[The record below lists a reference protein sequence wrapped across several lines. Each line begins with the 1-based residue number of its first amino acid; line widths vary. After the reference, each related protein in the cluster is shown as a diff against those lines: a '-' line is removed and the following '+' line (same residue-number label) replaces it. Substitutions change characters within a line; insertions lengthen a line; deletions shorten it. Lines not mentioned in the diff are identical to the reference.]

1 MLKIDYNI
9 KTNEGVEVVQSEPPD
24 YVREVGGNIVLLE
37 GPGSSGKSTLLNMIT
52 LGCFGDKNASISESI
67 KSGIDDLKSD
77 YRELWFDIE
86 ISDPVSGTVLRLKRE
101 NKNAVEVYENGSN
114 RCMTQR
120 EFDSK
125 YKLIYD
131 IPDNP
136 TKRLEEIVKTIR
148 EENQLIDDKIECL
161 TSVANNFKKS
171 LNDVLTEVDINIIE
185 SEIEN
190 RKNENEEASAN
201 LSKCKLNI
209 TFCKQ
214 ALLYHKYKKIVKDQ
228 TTVSE
233 QLKIE
238 RNKPERKK
246 TPSELKSTAYATWEK
261 KANTVKISPSLH
273 NAIVTSKNDELI
285 EALKIVDEIW
295 DGVNLSDVES
305 SRDFIQKITNALAA
319 LKSKIPDNSSKQESI
334 RAVNDILSILCRY
347 QSTLSLG
354 EVGSINDLREHLEKF
369 KKDNNLF
376 DYSEI
381 DNGISILIKNA
392 KSLPLALD
400 KYSQSEND
408 PVGPCRDENLI
419 RALIEKNSQL
429 ETALTG
435 VKSELIEYN
444 MSIQKLEAEFQR
456 ICVALNGTF
465 RILPEDLNRMLS
477 DYKEQEAKINERISE
492 NKNYIEANQNKINQY
507 KGMEK
512 PKFYGCSKELGMIID
527 ACRSIRSNIKGSDS
541 KISMITKKNRSEYE
555 HNPESYDA
563 IWNYLGH
570 RLSTVTHMGKTYNV
584 ASVNLFDGVKGT
596 IVTEE
601 GRIIRINTMGTGE
614 GQQSYLKGLLA
625 TTDDRK
631 IVALF
636 DEVGNMSESILR
648 GVIDDLESI
657 QKEGKLMLGL
667 MIKPKDDPEVR
678 VFGVQRCCSFR
689 LCKSEDMRY
698 LRFMQK
704 PMQIEIRLSSCGHD
718 QQFTERS

>member
-9 KTNEGVEVVQSEPPD
+9 KTNEGIEVVQSEPPD
-24 YVREVGGNIVLLE
+24 YIREVGGNIVLLE

-52 LGCFGDKNASISESI
+52 LGCFGDKNTSISESI

-136 TKRLEEIVKTIR
+136 TKRLKEIVKTIK
-148 EENQLIDDKIECL
+148 EENQSIDGKIEHL
-161 TSVANNFKKS
+161 ASVANNFKKS
-171 LNDVLTEVDINIIE
+171 LNEVLTEDDIKKIE
-185 SEIEN
+185 SEIER
-190 RKNENEEASAN
+190 RKIQNEEASAD
-201 LSKCKLNI
+201 LSECKLSINL
-209 TFCKQ
+209 CKQ

-228 TTVSE
+228 TTVYE
-233 QLKIE
+233 QLKAE

-246 TPSELKSTAYATWEK
+246 TPNELKSTAYATWEK
-261 KANTVKISPSLH
+261 RANTVKISLSLH
-273 NAIVTSKNDELI
+273 NAIVSSKNDELI
-285 EALKIVDEIW
+285 EALKIADEIW
-295 DGVNLSDVES
+295 DDVNLSDVKS
-305 SRDFIQKITNALAA
+305 SRNFIQNITRALAT
-319 LKSKIPDNSSKQESI
+319 LKSKIPDNSNKQDSI
-334 RAVNDILSILCRY
+334 RAVNDILSILSRY

-376 DYSEI
+376 DYSGI
-381 DNGISILIKNA
+381 DKEISILIKNA

-408 PVGPCRDENLI
+408 IAGPCRDENLI
-419 RALIEKNSQL
+419 RNLIEKNSKL
-429 ETALTG
+429 EADLTSA
-435 VKSELIEYN
+435 KSELIEYN
-444 MSIQKLEAEFQR
+444 MSISKLEAEFQR

-465 RILPEDLNRMLS
+465 RILPEELNRMLS
-477 DYKEQEAKINERISE
+477 EYKDRESKINGCISD
-492 NKNYIEANQNKINQY
+492 NNNYIETRQNKIKQF
-507 KGMEK
+507 KDVEK
-512 PKFYGCSKELGMIID
+512 PKFYGYYKELGIIID
-527 ACRSIRSNIKGSDS
+527 ACRSIRSNIKTSDS
-541 KISMITKKNRSEYE
+541 KISMINTENSSDYE
-555 HNPESYDA
+555 RHPESYDP

-625 TTDDRK
+625 TTDDRR
-631 IVALF
+631 IIALF

-657 QKEGKLMLGL
+657 QREGKLMLGL

-678 VFGVQRCCSFR
+678 VFGVQ
-689 LCKSEDMRY
+689 
-698 LRFMQK
+698 
-704 PMQIEIRLSSCGHD
+704 
-718 QQFTERS
+718 

>member
-136 TKRLEEIVKTIR
+136 TKRLKEIVKTIK
-148 EENQLIDDKIECL
+148 EENQSIDSKIEHL
-161 TSVANNFKKS
+161 ATVANNFKKS
-171 LNDVLTEVDINIIE
+171 LNDVLTEDDIKKME
-185 SEIEN
+185 SEIER
-190 RKNENEEASAN
+190 RKKQNEDASAN
-201 LSKCKLNI
+201 LSDCSSRMSL
-209 TFCKQ
+209 CRQ
-214 ALLYHKYKKIVKDQ
+214 ALLYHKYKKIVKEKDY
-228 TTVSE
+228 VSE
-233 QLKIE
+233 QLKTE
-238 RNKPERKK
+238 RKKPERKK
-246 TPSELKSTAYATWEK
+246 TSSELRSTAYATWEK
-261 KANTVKISPSLH
+261 KANTVKISLSLH
-273 NAIVTSKNDELI
+273 SAIVSSKNDELI
-285 EALKIVDEIW
+285 NALKIVDEIW
-295 DGVNLSDVES
+295 EDVNLSDEES
-305 SRDFIQKITNALAA
+305 SRDFIQKIACALAT
-319 LKSKIPDNSSKQESI
+319 LKSKIPDNRSKQESI
-334 RAVNDILSILCRY
+334 RAVNDILSILNRY

-369 KKDNNLF
+369 KNDNNLF
-376 DYSEI
+376 DYSKI
-381 DNGISILIKNA
+381 DSEVSTLIRNA

-408 PVGPCRDENLI
+408 PSGPCRDENLI
-419 RALIEKNSQL
+419 GILIKKNNQL
-429 ETALTG
+429 ESDLTN
-435 VKSELIEYN
+435 VKSELVQYN
-444 MSIQKLEAEFQR
+444 MSIPTLEADFQR
-456 ICVALNGTF
+456 ICVALNGTY
-465 RILPEDLNRMLS
+465 RITQEELNNILNE
-477 DYKEQEAKINERISE
+477 YKEKESKINNGILE
-492 NKNYIEANQNKINQY
+492 NKNYIETNQKKIIQY
-507 KGMEK
+507 RDAEK
-512 PKFYGCSKELGMIID
+512 PKFYGCSKELGKIID

-541 KISMITKKNRSEYE
+541 KISMITKENSSDYE
-555 HNPESYDA
+555 HHPESYDA

-601 GRIIRINTMGTGE
+601 GRVIRINTMGTGE

-631 IVALF
+631 IIALF

-678 VFGVQRCCSFR
+678 VFGVQ
-689 LCKSEDMRY
+689 
-698 LRFMQK
+698 
-704 PMQIEIRLSSCGHD
+704 
-718 QQFTERS
+718 